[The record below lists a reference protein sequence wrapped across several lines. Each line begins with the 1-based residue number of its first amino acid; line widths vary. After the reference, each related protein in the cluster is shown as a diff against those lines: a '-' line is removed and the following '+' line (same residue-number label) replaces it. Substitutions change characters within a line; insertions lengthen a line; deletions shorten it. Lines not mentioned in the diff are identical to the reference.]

1 MTKLEVR
8 AATEDDLAA
17 IAAVAEATGQ
27 VEEWSGS
34 DPAYVRH
41 LLAHGQVMVAER
53 RAPGAPGRHFW
64 RLCGRRVPRG

>member
-1 MTKLEVR
+1 VTKLEVR
-8 AATEDDLAA
+8 AATEDDLGA

-41 LLAHGQVMVAER
+41 LLAHGKVMVAEH
-53 RAPGAPGRHFW
+53 RAAG
-64 RLCGRRVPRG
+64 